1 MYSLFTFYR
10 SKKWQTLVRQIR
22 DERADSQGKTICEY
36 CGKSITKEY
45 DCIGH
50 HIQALTEENVN
61 DYKISLNPTN
71 IMLVHHK
78 CHNIIHDKL
87 SMRERKVYLVY
98 GSPLAGKT
106 SYVLDAKS
114 DGDLIIDIDD
124 IWQCVSGCERY
135 IKPNRLRIISNHT
148 KNTSENCYKD
158 LNEYRNALI
167 ISLNSAGA
175 NLQTNSTVNDIA
187 VAAKDLNTDIEKLA
201 QIISEDTDGK
211 IKECYKNLNEYRKDM
226 IESLNKSGVD
236 ISENANIK
244 AISEQVKARNIEI
257 TKGKEEIADAITSKG
272 IETTSKD
279 SLSNMAEKIKQIQT
293 AGYGVS
299 GYIDAIIETSGGI
312 VAIYGLY
319 TAEEQEAS

>member
-1 MYSLFTFYR
+1 MKRIGRVSENNR
-10 SKKWQTLVRQIR
+10 IN
-22 DERADSQGKTICEY
+22 I
-36 CGKSITKEY
+36 SIFRV
-45 DCIGH
+45 C
-50 HIQALTEENVN
+50 
-61 DYKISLNPTN
+61 
-71 IMLVHHK
+71 
-78 CHNIIHDKL
+78 NIIDRHNGFTNKRHVFFKNTAL
-87 SMRERKVYLVY
+87 IINCFLFRFLRNFHFSHFYLVM
-98 GSPLAGKT
+98 
-106 SYVLDAKS
+106 
-114 DGDLIIDIDD
+114 IID
-124 IWQCVSGCERY
+124 
-135 IKPNRLRIISNHT
+135 NRIISNHT

-226 IESLNKSGVD
+226 IESLNKSGAD
-236 ISENANIK
+236 ISENANIE
-244 AISEQVKARNIEI
+244 AISEQVKAGNIEI

>member
-135 IKPNRLRIISNHT
+135 IKPNRLKSVVFAVRDTLLDCI
-148 KNTSENCYKD
+148 K
-158 LNEYRNALI
+158 YRRGKWNNAYIVGGYPLAADRER
-167 ISLNSAGA
+167 LCKELGA
-175 NLQTNSTVNDIA
+175 EEIFV
-187 VAAKDLNTDIEKLA
+187 
-201 QIISEDTDGK
+201 
-211 IKECYKNLNEYRKDM
+211 EC
-226 IESLNKSGVD
+226 S
-236 ISENANIK
+236 
-244 AISEQVKARNIEI
+244 
-257 TKGKEEIADAITSKG
+257 KEECIRRLEACDDRDKKEWNRFIEEWFDRFTRPTS
-272 IETTSKD
+272 SD
-279 SLSNMAEKIKQIQT
+279 
-293 AGYGVS
+293 
-299 GYIDAIIETSGGI
+299 
-312 VAIYGLY
+312 
-319 TAEEQEAS
+319 